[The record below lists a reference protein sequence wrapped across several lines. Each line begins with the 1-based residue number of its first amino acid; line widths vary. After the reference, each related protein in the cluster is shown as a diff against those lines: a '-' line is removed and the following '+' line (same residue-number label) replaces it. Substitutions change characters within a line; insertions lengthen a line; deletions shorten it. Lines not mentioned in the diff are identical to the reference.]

1 MAASNIF
8 TNYIC
13 WFAVTNA
20 QHYSTEN
27 ADNQDIKV
35 CTPEKGFTTVANL
48 LYVCS
53 SLVSLGVSR
62 LLTSRVL

>member
-1 MAASNIF
+1 MAASNIVS
-8 TNYIC
+8 NYIC
-13 WFAVTNA
+13 WFPVTNA
-20 QHYSTEN
+20 QHYLTEN

-53 SLVSLGVSR
+53 GLASFG
-62 LLTSRVL
+62 TSSVY